1 MTAATAAAG
10 GCTSIVICTVSLP
23 LLADEPFEPA
33 HVVVAGWNEQRSA
46 ARCDE
51 AAPRAAHATRTQ
63 SESDHSSSSSSTHSQ
78 LLTQPLQH
86 HKFTHDQTMASEHNN
101 SDASSSGS
109 GSSGHGDSGADLPL
123 SLESSSVASGSK
135 REWTP
140 EELIARA
147 ASQRE
152 EEDLIA
158 KEEASL
164 RAEQKQWAT
173 SIQSRRV
180 GFTATGIAADH
191 PRQLEDDYSQHDRRI
206 KSILF
211 VEGEGA
217 SLLAP
222 LAQAWTEHLS
232 ARVLRG
238 AVASDSAAA
247 PSTPIAPFS
256 PVLLRALDKAG
267 LVQSAGLRA
276 LPLQRMPLHVYD
288 FIVTL
293 DEESRTAVDEALA
306 RQASASDKCKRI
318 HQPFARPAAAAAAA
332 ADADV
337 DAQWAAFEPTARKLQ
352 EFSTE
357 LPELLSFMS

>member
-1 MTAATAAAG
+1 
-10 GCTSIVICTVSLP
+10 
-23 LLADEPFEPA
+23 
-33 HVVVAGWNEQRSA
+33 
-46 ARCDE
+46 
-51 AAPRAAHATRTQ
+51 
-63 SESDHSSSSSSTHSQ
+63 
-78 LLTQPLQH
+78 
-86 HKFTHDQTMASEHNN
+86 MASEHNS

-109 GSSGHGDSGADLPL
+109 GSISHDDGGADLPL
-123 SLESSSVASGSK
+123 SLESASVASGSK

-152 EEDLIA
+152 EDDLIA
-158 KEEASL
+158 KEEAAL

-191 PRQLEDDYSQHDRRI
+191 PRQPEDDYSQHDRRI

-211 VEGEGA
+211 VESEGA

-238 AVASDSAAA
+238 VVASDSAAA
-247 PSTPIAPFS
+247 PTTPIAPFS
-256 PVLLRALDKAG
+256 PLLLLALDKAG
-267 LVQSAGLRA
+267 LVRSAGLRA
-276 LPLQRMPLHVYD
+276 LSLQRMGVDLFD

-293 DEESRTAVDEALA
+293 DEESRVAVDEALT
-306 RQASASDKCKRI
+306 RQAAASGKCKRI
-318 HQPFARPAAAAAAA
+318 HQPFARPAPAAAA

-337 DAQWAAFEPTARKLQ
+337 DTQWAAFEPTARKLQ